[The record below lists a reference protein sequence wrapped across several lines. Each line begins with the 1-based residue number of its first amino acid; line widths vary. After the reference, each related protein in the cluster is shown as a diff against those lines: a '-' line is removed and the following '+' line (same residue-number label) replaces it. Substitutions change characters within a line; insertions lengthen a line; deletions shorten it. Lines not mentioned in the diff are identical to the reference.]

1 MLAVGNN
8 SLHQK
13 NPLLNRL
20 FSICTYIY
28 TKNSL
33 SSPLNPAF
41 QKFPCNLLLRDRHR
55 RGPGV
60 TAKSQPLSLAKPR
73 QVKPVA
79 PASHDGQAPAPPRP
93 RRLQWGHFSYLG
105 TSPKAVA
112 KPHPLSYKA
121 QKGNTIPRQ
130 APR

>member
-79 PASHDGQAPAPPRP
+79 PASHDGQAPAPPP
-93 RRLQWGHFSYLG
+93 PPAFAVGPLFILG
-105 TSPKAVA
+105 NVSEGCGKTPPFV
-112 KPHPLSYKA
+112 L
-121 QKGNTIPRQ
+121 
-130 APR
+130 